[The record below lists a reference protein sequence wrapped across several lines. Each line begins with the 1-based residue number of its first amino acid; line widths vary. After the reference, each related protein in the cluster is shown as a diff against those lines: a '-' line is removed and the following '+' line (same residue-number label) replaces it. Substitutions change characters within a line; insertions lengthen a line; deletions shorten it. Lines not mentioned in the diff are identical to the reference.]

1 MDSGH
6 HQITEYSTFQGG
18 RYVGCYAVK
27 DNACAARSRI
37 IVPI

>member
-1 MDSGH
+1 M
-6 HQITEYSTFQGG
+6 
-18 RYVGCYAVK
+18 GCYAVK